1 MTQPTSER
9 AAFSGRRKPSR
20 GPVLPLVLIALVIV
34 ALLAAYTLA
43 RPRLVLA
50 NRLVAPVR
58 VTVGDRS
65 RTVAAG
71 QSLDIPTSWRKN
83 ETVVW
88 ELIRPLSADGKPMG
102 EAVRGSLA
110 VRGRWGAIHGSTSA
124 RGLEGNYFAP
134 LITNT
139 SNDLL
144 RVTVNAGLEGALDC
158 GCAVRPDARRAFI
171 GYYRLYVN
179 STVQAKAGD
188 KSAVF
193 TDLGSKV
200 VSRDGTIGLRFS
212 SEDLRAP

>member
-1 MTQPTSER
+1 VTQPTSDR
-9 AAFSGRRKPSR
+9 AAFSGRRKPTR
-20 GPVLPLVLIALVIV
+20 GPVLPFVLISLVLVALV
-34 ALLAAYTLA
+34 AAYTLA

-50 NRLVAPVR
+50 NRLFAPVR

-65 RTVAAG
+65 YSVAAG
-71 QSLDIPTSWRKN
+71 QSVDIPTSWRKD
-83 ETVVW
+83 ETVIW

-110 VRGRWGAIHGSTSA
+110 IRGRWGAIYGNTAA
-124 RGLEGNYFAP
+124 RGMEGNYFAP
-134 LITNT
+134 LITNA

-144 RVTVNAGLEGALDC
+144 RVTVNAGLEGAVDC

-179 STVQAKAGD
+179 STVQAKVGD
-188 KSAVF
+188 RSAVF
-193 TDLGSKV
+193 TDLGPKV

-212 SEDLRAP
+212 TEDLRAR

>member
-20 GPVLPLVLIALVIV
+20 GPVLPLMLIALLLV
-34 ALLAAYTLA
+34 ALLVAYTLA
-43 RPRLVLA
+43 WPRLVLA
-50 NRLVAPVR
+50 NPLAAPVR

-65 RTVAAG
+65 HTVAAG
-71 QSLDIPTSWRKN
+71 NSTDIPISWRKN
-83 ETVVW
+83 EIVVW
-88 ELIRPLSADGKPMG
+88 ELIRPLSGDGKPMG

-110 VRGRWGAIHGSTSA
+110 VRGRWGATHGSTAA
-124 RGLEGNYFAP
+124 RGMEGNYFAP

-144 RVTVNAGLEGALDC
+144 RVTVNAGLEGAMDC

-179 STVQAKAGD
+179 STVQAKAGGR
-188 KSAVF
+188 SAVF
-193 TDLGSKV
+193 RDLGAKV
-200 VSRDGTIGLRFS
+200 VSRDGTIALRFNP
-212 SEDLRAP
+212 EDLRAP